1 MSKLTTEELIGYL
14 LDPNKRLTF
23 TSEKGTITIDL
34 QAEFKFG
41 FFADCINET
50 ILMGPI
56 NIIPSGDIQSYKQD
70 GENLVNEH
78 MVSK

>member
-1 MSKLTTEELIGYL
+1 LINCL
-14 LDPNKRLTF
+14 LSPDKKLTF
-23 TSEKGTITIDL
+23 TSEKGTIVIDL
-34 QAEFKFG
+34 KADFKLG